1 MKHIPLFVSLLLI
14 VSACQPTIR
23 KDTVNQHIDFSYVHV
38 ADSFFSPRLE
48 RVAHVTIPV
57 CIDQTEVQTGRI
69 RNFENA
75 AKGEG
80 KHSGIFF
87 DDSDVYKALEAIAY
101 SLINYPDSAMEA
113 KADEWIAKIA
123 AAQQQDGYINTYYTL
138 TGLDRRW
145 TDMDKHE
152 MYCAGHL
159 IEAGIAYKKATGK
172 TLLLE
177 VGIRMADH
185 IMSLFNEQG
194 RHWVPGHEE
203 IELALV
209 KLSEE
214 TGQSKYLDYAYWLLS
229 QRGHGYGYTENGIKD
244 SLNQWNAPYYQDAVP
259 VRDLRSISGH
269 AVRSMYLYC
278 GMSDVAARIADTG
291 YEEALDSLWVDVTQ
305 RNMYVTGG
313 IGVAYCTEGFAND
326 YELPNR
332 EAYCET
338 CASVGMA
345 LWNSRMAERTG
356 ESRYYDILERTLY
369 NAMLAGINL
378 EGNRFF
384 YVNPLASDGD
394 HHRQAWFGCACCP
407 SNICRFLASLGNYI
421 YAANDTALYVN
432 LYIGNQASFPIG
444 KENISVSMTT
454 EYPWEGN
461 TNIVFQSKMHKSLML
476 RIPDWC
482 KQYRISING
491 KPAEVPIVK
500 GYACI
505 NRCWQKGDSVNIE
518 MDMPIEI
525 VAADPRV
532 KADIGRRAIQ
542 RGPIVYCAE
551 QIDNAT
557 DIDSLT
563 LSENSRFTT
572 INLQW
577 GDSCN
582 GSSRIM
588 VIDGTIDIMRP
599 YFRYFCLIPYYAWDN
614 RESGKMAVWQRWE

>member
-1 MKHIPLFVSLLLI
+1 MKKSLLFVSLLLAL
-14 VSACQPTIR
+14 SACR
-23 KDTVNQHIDFSYVHV
+23 KAPETDIVNKHIDFSEVHIS
-38 ADSFFSPRLE
+38 DSFWSPRLE
-48 RVAHVTIPV
+48 RVATVTIPV

-80 KHSGIFF
+80 RHSGIFF

-101 SLINYPDSAMEA
+101 SLINHPDSALEA
-113 KADEWIAKIA
+113 KADEWIEKIA
-123 AAQQQDGYINTYYTL
+123 AAQQTDGYINTYYTL
-138 TGLDRRW
+138 TGLDKRW

-177 VGIRMADH
+177 VGTRMAEH

-203 IELALV
+203 IELAMV
-209 KLSEE
+209 KLYEA
-214 TGQSKYLDYAYWLLS
+214 TGERKYLDYAYWLLS
-229 QRGHGYGYTENGIKD
+229 QRGHGYGYGAESIKD

-259 VRDLRSISGH
+259 VKDLRSISGH

-278 GMSDVAARIADTG
+278 GMSDVAARIPNTG
-291 YEEALDSLWVDVTQ
+291 YEEALDSLWEDVTK

-313 IGVAYCTEGFAND
+313 IGVAYCTEGFAAD
-326 YELPNR
+326 YELPNK

-356 ESRYYDILERTLY
+356 DAKYYDIVERSVY

-384 YVNPLASDGD
+384 YVNPLASDGN

-432 LYIGNQASFPIG
+432 LYIGNESAFAVGSEQVDLAM
-444 KENISVSMTT
+444 MTR
-454 EYPWEGN
+454 YPWDGR
-461 TNIVFQSKMHKSLML
+461 TDIRFRSDMHKILKL
-476 RIPDWC
+476 RLPDWC
-482 KQYRISING
+482 RQYSVYVNDQEVKTTLNNG
-491 KPAEVPIVK
+491 YVSL
-500 GYACI
+500 
-505 NRCWQKGDSVNIE
+505 RRQWHKGDQVIMYME
-518 MDMPIEI
+518 MPIEI

-532 KADIGRRAIQ
+532 KADEGRRAVQ
-542 RGPIVYCAE
+542 RGPIVYCVE
-551 QIDNAT
+551 QADNGT
-557 DIDSLT
+557 DVDSLYLT
-563 LSENSRFTT
+563 EDTRLTAMYDTSLLCGVMTIQTQAADTSLPPFT
-572 INLQW
+572 
-577 GDSCN
+577 
-582 GSSRIM
+582 
-588 VIDGTIDIMRP
+588 
-599 YFRYFCLIPYYAWDN
+599 LIPYFAWDN
-614 RESGKMAVWQRWE
+614 RESGKMAVWLPYRQ

>member
-1 MKHIPLFVSLLLI
+1 MKKSLLFVSLLLAL
-14 VSACQPTIR
+14 SACR
-23 KDTVNQHIDFSYVHV
+23 KAPETDIVNKHIDFSEVHIS
-38 ADSFFSPRLE
+38 DSFWSPRLE
-48 RVAHVTIPV
+48 RVATVTIPV

-80 KHSGIFF
+80 RHSGIFF

-101 SLINYPDSAMEA
+101 SLINHPDSALEA
-113 KADEWIAKIA
+113 KADEWIEKIA
-123 AAQQQDGYINTYYTL
+123 AAQQQDGYINTFYTL
-138 TGLDRRW
+138 TDLNKRW

-172 TLLLE
+172 RLLLD

-185 IMSLFNEQG
+185 IMSLFGEQG

-203 IELALV
+203 IELAMV
-209 KLSEE
+209 KLYEA
-214 TGQSKYLDYAYWLLS
+214 TGERKYLDYAYWLLS

-244 SLNQWNAPYYQDAVP
+244 SLDRWNAPYYQDAVP
-259 VRDLRSISGH
+259 VKDLRSISGH

-278 GMSDVAARIADTG
+278 GMSDVAARIPNTG
-291 YEEALDSLWVDVTQ
+291 YEEALDSLWEDVTK

-313 IGVAYCTEGFAND
+313 IGVAYCTEGFAAD
-326 YELPNR
+326 YELPNK

-356 ESRYYDILERTLY
+356 DAKYYDIVERSVY

-384 YVNPLASDGD
+384 YVNPLASDGN

-432 LYIGNQASFPIG
+432 LYIGNESAFAVGSEQVDLAM
-444 KENISVSMTT
+444 MTR
-454 EYPWEGN
+454 YPWDGR
-461 TNIVFQSKMHKSLML
+461 TDIRFRSDMHKILKL
-476 RIPDWC
+476 RLPDWC
-482 KQYRISING
+482 RQYSVYVNDQEVKTTLNNG
-491 KPAEVPIVK
+491 YVSLRRQWHKGDQVTMYMEMPAEI
-500 GYACI
+500 I
-505 NRCWQKGDSVNIE
+505 
-518 MDMPIEI
+518 
-525 VAADPRV
+525 AADPRV
-532 KADIGRRAIQ
+532 KADEGRRAVQ
-542 RGPIVYCAE
+542 RGPIVYCVE
-551 QIDNAT
+551 QADNGT
-557 DIDSLT
+557 DVDSLYLT
-563 LSENSRFTT
+563 EDTRLTSVYDTSLLCGVMTIQAQAADSSLPSFT
-572 INLQW
+572 
-577 GDSCN
+577 
-582 GSSRIM
+582 
-588 VIDGTIDIMRP
+588 
-599 YFRYFCLIPYYAWDN
+599 LIPYFAWDN
-614 RESGKMAVWQRWE
+614 RESGKMAVWLPYRQ

>member
-1 MKHIPLFVSLLLI
+1 MKKTFLFSIIMLGLT
-14 VSACQPTIR
+14 ACQTDNRPNL
-23 KDTVNQHIDFSYVHV
+23 VNQHIDFSQVRV
-38 ADSFFSPRLE
+38 EDSFWSPRLE

-80 KHSGIFF
+80 GHSGIFF
-87 DDSDVYKALEAIAY
+87 DDSDVYKALEAISY
-101 SLINYPDSAMEA
+101 SLTNYPDSAMEA

-123 AAQQQDGYINTYYTL
+123 AAQQPDGYINTFYTL
-138 TGLDRRW
+138 TGLDKRW

-172 TLLLE
+172 TDLLN

-185 IMSLFNEQG
+185 IMSLFNDNA

-209 KLSEE
+209 KLYEE
-214 TGQSKYLDYAYWLLS
+214 THERKYLDYAYWILS
-229 QRGHGYGYTENGIKD
+229 QRGHGYGYTKEGITD

-278 GMSDVAARIADTG
+278 GMNDVAARIPDTG
-291 YEEALDSLWVDVTQ
+291 YEEALDSLWVDVTM

-313 IGVAYCTEGFAND
+313 IGVAYCTEGFATD
-326 YELPNR
+326 YELPNK

-356 ESRYYDILERTLY
+356 DARYYDILERSVY

-378 EGNRFF
+378 DGNLFF
-384 YVNPLASDGD
+384 YVNPLASDGN
-394 HHRQAWFGCACCP
+394 HHRKAWYGCACCP

-421 YAANDTALYVN
+421 YAAKDTALYVN
-432 LYIGNQASFPIG
+432 LYIGNQAVFNVG
-444 KENISVSMTT
+444 NNNVALDMTT
-454 EYPWEGN
+454 RYPWEGQTDITFRN
-461 TNIVFQSKMHKSLML
+461 PMNKSLML
-476 RIPDWC
+476 RIPAWC
-482 KQYRISING
+482 RQYTVAVNG
-491 KPAEVPIVK
+491 ETVAPEVYN

-505 NRCWQKGDSVNIE
+505 KRDWQSGDRLSVN
-518 MDMPIEI
+518 MSMPVET

-532 KADIGRRAIQ
+532 KADTGRRAVQ

-551 QIDNAT
+551 QADNAL
-557 DIDSLT
+557 DIDSITLT
-563 LSENSRFTT
+563 ADTKLSPVFKPQM
-572 INLQW
+572 LD
-577 GDSCN
+577 GVV
-582 GSSRIM
+582 
-588 VIDGTIDIMRP
+588 VIDAQDST
-599 YFRYFCLIPYYAWDN
+599 FRLIPYYAWDN
-614 RESGKMAVWQRWE
+614 RQAGKMAVWLNFAE

>member
-1 MKHIPLFVSLLLI
+1 MKRLLFFAAVALALT
-14 VSACQPTIR
+14 ACQKTSKPAL
-23 KDTVNQHIDFSYVHV
+23 VNQHVDFASVHIDDAFW
-38 ADSFFSPRLE
+38 SPRLE
-48 RVAHVTIPV
+48 RVARVTIPV

-101 SLINYPDSAMEA
+101 SLINYPDPAMEA
-113 KADEWIAKIA
+113 KADDWIAKIA
-123 AAQQQDGYINTYYTL
+123 AAQQPDGYINTFYTL
-138 TGLDRRW
+138 TGLDKRW

-177 VGIRMADH
+177 VGRRMADH

-203 IELALV
+203 IELAMV
-209 KLSEE
+209 KLYEE
-214 TGQSKYLDYAYWLLS
+214 TRERKYLDYAYWLLS
-229 QRGHGYGYTENGIKD
+229 QRGHGYGYTENGIMD

-259 VRDLRSISGH
+259 VCDLRSISGH

-278 GMSDVAARIADTG
+278 GMCDVAARMSGTG
-291 YEEALDSLWVDVTQ
+291 YEEALDTLWEDVTK

-326 YELPNR
+326 YELPNK

-356 ESRYYDILERTLY
+356 DAQYYDILERSVY

-378 EGNRFF
+378 AGDRFF
-384 YVNPLASDGD
+384 YVNPLASDGG
-394 HHRQAWFGCACCP
+394 HHRKSWYGCACCP
-407 SNICRFLASLGNYI
+407 SNICRFMASLGNYI
-421 YAANDTALYVN
+421 YAANDNALYVN
-432 LYIGNQASFPIG
+432 LYIGNEAAFQVG
-444 KENISVSMTT
+444 RENVSLAMATQ
-454 EYPWEGN
+454 YPWEGR
-461 TNIVFQSKMHKSLML
+461 TDIRFRSPMHKSLLL

-482 KQYRISING
+482 KHYTLSVNG
-491 KPAEVPIVK
+491 EQTEAAVK
-500 GYACI
+500 NGYACL
-505 NRCWQKGDSVNIE
+505 NRRWQAGDEVSIDF
-518 MDMPIEI
+518 DMPVEI

-532 KADIGRRAIQ
+532 KADEGRRAVQ
-542 RGPIVYCAE
+542 RGPLVYCAE
-551 QIDNAT
+551 QVDNQT
-557 DIDSLT
+557 DIESIVLT
-563 LSENSRFTT
+563 DNTRLTAVYEPD
-572 INLQW
+572 LL
-577 GDSCN
+577 G
-582 GSSRIM
+582 G
-588 VIDGTIDIMRP
+588 VVAIDGVASNNA
-599 YFRYFCLIPYYAWDN
+599 FRLIPYYAWDN
-614 RESGKMAVWQRWE
+614 REAGKMAVWLTAD

>member
-1 MKHIPLFVSLLLI
+1 MKRLLFFAAVALALT
-14 VSACQPTIR
+14 ACQKTSKPAL
-23 KDTVNQHIDFSYVHV
+23 VNQHVDFASVHIDDAFW
-38 ADSFFSPRLE
+38 SPRLE
-48 RVAHVTIPV
+48 RVARVTIPV

-80 KHSGIFF
+80 RHSGIFF

-113 KADEWIAKIA
+113 KADDWIAKIA
-123 AAQQQDGYINTYYTL
+123 AAQQPDGYINTFYTL
-138 TGLDRRW
+138 TGLEKRW

-172 TLLLE
+172 TILLE
-177 VGIRMADH
+177 TGRRMADH

-203 IELALV
+203 IELAMV
-209 KLSEE
+209 KLYEE
-214 TGQSKYLDYAYWLLS
+214 TKERKYLDYAYWLLS

-421 YAANDTALYVN
+421 YAANDTALYIN

-482 KQYRISING
+482 KQYRITING
-491 KPAEVPIVK
+491 TPAEVPIVK

-505 NRCWQKGDSVNIE
+505 KRCWQKGDSVNIE
-518 MDMPIEI
+518 MDMPIEV

-572 INLQW
+572 INLRW

-599 YFRYFCLIPYYAWDN
+599 YFRHFCLIPYYAWDN
-614 RESGKMAVWQRWE
+614 RESSKMAVWQRWE

>member
-1 MKHIPLFVSLLLI
+1 MMKKILLFAGLLLA
-14 VSACQPTIR
+14 VSACRNGHKPNL
-23 KDTVNQHIDFSYVHV
+23 VNQHVDFACVHV
-38 ADSFFSPRLE
+38 SDSFWSPRLE
-48 RVAHVTIPV
+48 RVARVTIPV

-113 KADEWIAKIA
+113 KADDWIAKIA
-123 AAQQQDGYINTYYTL
+123 AAQQPDGYINTFYTL
-138 TGLDRRW
+138 TGLDKRW

-172 TLLLE
+172 TQLLT
-177 VGIRMADH
+177 VGIRMAEH
-185 IMSLFNEQG
+185 IMSVFNDQA

-203 IELALV
+203 IELAMV
-209 KLSEE
+209 KLYEE
-214 TGQSKYLDYAYWLLS
+214 TRERKYLDYAYWLLS

-244 SLNQWNAPYYQDAVP
+244 SLNRWNAPYYQDAVP
-259 VRDLRSISGH
+259 VCDLRSISGH

-278 GMSDVAARIADTG
+278 GMCDVAARISGTG
-291 YEEALDSLWVDVTQ
+291 YEEALDTLWEDVTK

-326 YELPNR
+326 YELPNK

-356 ESRYYDILERTLY
+356 EAKYYDILERSVY

-394 HHRQAWFGCACCP
+394 HHRKAWFGCACCP
-407 SNICRFLASLGNYI
+407 SNICRFMASLGNYI
-421 YAANDTALYVN
+421 YATNDTALYVN
-432 LYIGNQASFPIG
+432 LYIGNEAAFKVG
-444 KENISVSMTT
+444 DENVSLAMTT
-454 EYPWEGN
+454 QYPREGR
-461 TNIVFQSKMHKSLML
+461 TTVLFRSGMQKSLML
-476 RIPDWC
+476 RIPEWC
-482 KQYRISING
+482 KQYTLSVNG
-491 KPAEVPIVK
+491 EEAEFVPEN

-505 NRCWQKGDSVNIE
+505 SRRWQAGDELQI
-518 MDMPIEI
+518 DMAMP
-525 VAADPRV
+525 VTLVSADPRV
-532 KADIGRRAIQ
+532 KADEGRRAVQ
-542 RGPIVYCAE
+542 RGPLVYCAE
-551 QIDNAT
+551 QVDNYT
-557 DIDSLT
+557 DIDSLLLT
-563 LSENSRFTT
+563 ANTQLTAVYEPDLLGG
-572 INLQW
+572 I
-577 GDSCN
+577 
-582 GSSRIM
+582 
-588 VIDGTIDIMRP
+588 VAIDGVVPAVDSPDIT
-599 YFRYFCLIPYYAWDN
+599 FRLVPYYAWDN
-614 RESGKMAVWQRWE
+614 RQSGKMAVWLMHN

>member
-1 MKHIPLFVSLLLI
+1 MKKSLLFVSLLLALN
-14 VSACQPTIR
+14 ACQKTPETDI
-23 KDTVNQHIDFSYVHV
+23 VNKHIDFSEVHIS
-38 ADSFFSPRLE
+38 DSFWSPRLE
-48 RVAHVTIPV
+48 RVATVTIPV

-80 KHSGIFF
+80 RHSGIFF

-101 SLINYPDSAMEA
+101 SLINHPDSALEA
-113 KADEWIAKIA
+113 KADEWIEKIA
-123 AAQQQDGYINTYYTL
+123 AAQQQDGYINTFYTL
-138 TGLDRRW
+138 TDLNKRW

-172 TLLLE
+172 RLLLD

-185 IMSLFNEQG
+185 IMSLFGEQG

-203 IELALV
+203 IELAMV
-209 KLSEE
+209 KLYEA
-214 TGQSKYLDYAYWLLS
+214 TGERKYLDYAYWLLS

-244 SLNQWNAPYYQDAVP
+244 SLDRWNAPYYQDAVP
-259 VRDLRSISGH
+259 VKDLRSISGH

-278 GMSDVAARIADTG
+278 GMSDVAARIPNTG
-291 YEEALDSLWVDVTQ
+291 YEEALDSLWEDVTK

-313 IGVAYCTEGFAND
+313 IGVAYCTEGFAAD
-326 YELPNR
+326 YELPNK

-356 ESRYYDILERTLY
+356 DAKYYDIVERSVY

-384 YVNPLASDGD
+384 YVNPLASDGN

-432 LYIGNQASFPIG
+432 LYIGNESAFAVGSEQVDLAM
-444 KENISVSMTT
+444 MTR
-454 EYPWEGN
+454 YPWDGR
-461 TNIVFQSKMHKSLML
+461 TDIRFRSDMHKILKL
-476 RIPDWC
+476 RLPDWC
-482 KQYRISING
+482 RQYSVYVNDQEVKTTLNNG
-491 KPAEVPIVK
+491 YVSLRRQWHKGDQVTMYMEMPAEI
-500 GYACI
+500 I
-505 NRCWQKGDSVNIE
+505 
-518 MDMPIEI
+518 
-525 VAADPRV
+525 AADPRV
-532 KADIGRRAIQ
+532 KADEGRRAVQ
-542 RGPIVYCAE
+542 RGPIVYCVE
-551 QIDNAT
+551 QADNGT
-557 DIDSLT
+557 DVDSLYLT
-563 LSENSRFTT
+563 EDTRLTSVYDTSLLCGVMTIQAQAADSSLPSFT
-572 INLQW
+572 
-577 GDSCN
+577 
-582 GSSRIM
+582 
-588 VIDGTIDIMRP
+588 
-599 YFRYFCLIPYYAWDN
+599 LIPYFAWDN
-614 RESGKMAVWQRWE
+614 RESGKMAVWLPYRQ